1 MPDYVEDEFF
11 EFLKNIDLTNI
22 KIYAIRQG
30 SIVFPRV
37 PIMRLEG
44 PLPVV
49 QLLETTLLVLINYAR
64 YLFSKFL
71 KLNKEFIE
79 FSKLNFKV

>member
-11 EFLKNIDLTNI
+11 DYLRKMDMAQLKV
-22 KIYAIRQG
+22 YAIRQG

-37 PIMRLEG
+37 PLMRLEG

-64 YLFSKFL
+64 YLFSRF
-71 KLNKEFIE
+71 
-79 FSKLNFKV
+79 

>member
-1 MPDYVEDEFF
+1 MAYLKTQMPDYVEDEFF
-11 EFLKNIDLTNI
+11 EFLKNIDLNSV
-22 KIYAIRQG
+22 KVYAIKQG
-30 SIVFPRV
+30 SIVFPRI

-64 YLFSKFL
+64 LAYFLFVSTVYIYL
-71 KLNKEFIE
+71 
-79 FSKLNFKV
+79 

>member
-11 EFLKNIDLTNI
+11 EYLKNMNLNEV
-22 KIYAIRQG
+22 KIYAMRQG

-37 PIMRLEG
+37 PLMRLEG
-44 PLPVV
+44 PLPIV

-64 YLFSKFL
+64 YT
-71 KLNKEFIE
+71 I
-79 FSKLNFKV
+79 